1 MPDPVLYLRAM
12 TAAALASALCV
23 LALVWRRQAA
33 SPARVNV
40 ACILALTA
48 GLLLGDRVLQLR
60 LPWPPVNGLQRLLL
74 IILPGAITIELLAG
88 SARLPQWLSGLLR
101 ICLAAVT
108 GRILLHDSVYLNG
121 VNGVNGGW
129 TIFQTGVVLLCA
141 ALLLTAEWRL
151 LIALSQRSCGVSI
164 PLALGISIQATG
176 MTVMLAGYVTGG
188 AAAFP
193 LAAALIGASLATS
206 VVAQRAPLPGLIG
219 SGVVGLFGLLFVG
232 RYFGG
237 LSTGQALVLFL
248 APLLCWITEL
258 PILRGRSPWLIGT
271 LRLVL
276 VAIPLVITLILAR
289 QDFITKTLPLM
300 N

>member
-1 MPDPVLYLRAM
+1 MPDPVLSLQAM

-48 GLLLGDRVLQLR
+48 GLLLGYRVLQLR
-60 LPWPPVNGLQRLLL
+60 LPWPPVNGLHRLLL

-108 GRILLHDSVYLNG
+108 GRILLHGSVYLNG
-121 VNGVNGGW
+121 ANGGW
-129 TIFQTGVVLLCA
+129 TILQTGVVLLCA

-206 VVAQRAPLPGLIG
+206 VVAPRAPLPGLIG